1 MSQYVR
7 LAGAVRPSEK
17 GERGK
22 MGEEKRSL
30 RRENV
35 KPVLTFRGVFSDV
48 QCGLWTLNIYH
59 CSKKDNPG
67 CLKVFLKKGLVQ

>member
-35 KPVLTFRGVFSDV
+35 KPALTFRGVFLTCNVDFIHLSFF
-48 QCGLWTLNIYH
+48 
-59 CSKKDNPG
+59 KKKIIQTIH
-67 CLKVFLKKGLVQ
+67 LFKTQI

>member
-35 KPVLTFRGVFSDV
+35 KPVLTFRGVFSGV
-48 QCGLWTLNIYH
+48 QCGLYTFIIAP
-59 CSKKDNPG
+59 KKDNTEYTSFQNSDLMPR
-67 CLKVFLKKGLVQ
+67 

>member
-22 MGEEKRSL
+22 IGDEKRSL

-35 KPVLTFRGVFSDV
+35 KPVLTFKGVYVDFIHLSLL
-48 QCGLWTLNIYH
+48 Q
-59 CSKKDNPG
+59 KKDNTDYTSFQNSD
-67 CLKVFLKKGLVQ
+67 LMQR

>member
-35 KPVLTFRGVFSDV
+35 KPVLTFKGVFFLTCNVDFIHLSLL
-48 QCGLWTLNIYH
+48 Q
-59 CSKKDNPG
+59 KKIIQTIH
-67 CLKVFLKKGLVQ
+67 LFKTQI

>member
-22 MGEEKRSL
+22 MGDEKRSL

-35 KPVLTFRGVFSDV
+35 KPVLTFKGIFSDV
-48 QCGLWTLNIYH
+48 QCGLYTFIIAP
-59 CSKKDNPG
+59 KKKIIQTIH
-67 CLKVFLKKGLVQ
+67 LFKTQI